1 MKMKTLLPSFM
12 LFACT
17 FQTIAL
23 NSETQNTII
32 KLEQSVISLG
42 QLITQIEN
50 QTDYLDVLLARDMN
64 REACARVRL
73 MGM

>member
-32 KLEQSVISLG
+32 KLEQSVISVG
-42 QLITQIEN
+42 QSLKLKIKPIIWSFSK
-50 QTDYLDVLLARDMN
+50 V
-64 REACARVRL
+64 VK
-73 MGM
+73 

>member
-32 KLEQSVISLG
+32 KLEQSVISVG
-42 QLITQIEN
+42 QLITQIEIKPIIWSFSK
-50 QTDYLDVLLARDMN
+50 V
-64 REACARVRL
+64 VK
-73 MGM
+73 

>member
-32 KLEQSVISLG
+32 KLEQSVISVG

-50 QTDYLDVLLARDMN
+50 QTDYLV
-64 REACARVRL
+64 VF
-73 MGM
+73 

>member
-32 KLEQSVISLG
+32 KLEQSVISVG
-42 QLITQIEN
+42 QLSLKLKIKPTIWSFSK
-50 QTDYLDVLLARDMN
+50 V
-64 REACARVRL
+64 VK
-73 MGM
+73 